1 MPKQQT
7 APRYL
12 PQNFETHHDA
22 VKRRRFDRKVLRG
35 GGKRQR
41 RVARRLREC
50 QPRKRCRSEACR
62 VCARTF
68 RRQFLGAAAQVLAS
82 RPDWTRAS
90 VITSGLAIPCG
101 QLRGVDLAKV
111 VKHVRKRLE
120 RSPYLRSRIVIGGL
134 DISLNL
140 QNSVIQHW
148 QLHLYLLIEGKKTRK
163 LKQAIKTA
171 FPPEPTAPRPYR
183 FRVVKDFAAAASYA
197 YKAMFQRRSRYFKN
211 GAPRTRAFPLQGG
224 DIRELLPF
232 LSRHRVGGRL
242 ILRGIRRNGNPLTL
256 QPSKPKPKPAQ

>member
-1 MPKQQT
+1 MHRPQSAQM
-7 APRYL
+7 YL
-12 PQNFETHHDA
+12 PQNFETHQDA
-22 VKRRRFDRKVLRG
+22 VKRRRFDRNVLRG

-50 QPRKRCRSEACR
+50 QPRKRCRSEVCR
-62 VCARTF
+62 VCVRTF
-68 RRQFLGAAAQVLAS
+68 RRQFLRAAAQVLRS

-90 VITSGLAIPCG
+90 IITSGLAIPCG
-101 QLRGVDLAKV
+101 QLKGVDLSKEI
-111 VKHVRKRLE
+111 KKVRKRLE
-120 RSPYLRSRIVIGGL
+120 RSPYLRNRIVVGGL

-183 FRVVKDFAAAASYA
+183 FRVVK
-197 YKAMFQRRSRYFKN
+197 
-211 GAPRTRAFPLQGG
+211 
-224 DIRELLPF
+224 
-232 LSRHRVGGRL
+232 
-242 ILRGIRRNGNPLTL
+242 
-256 QPSKPKPKPAQ
+256 